1 MSIIEVSLS
10 CYYILVFDD
19 VKINIGFG
27 FNRILGMFIVLI
39 DGIFVFIWIIFL
51 DRYSYINLQIVV
63 NIEVFISMIID
74 SDEVSDFY
82 FLIGVIVV
90 NLNCGDLV
98 YI

>member
-19 VKINIGFG
+19 VKINIGFV

-39 DGIFVFIWIIFL
+39 DGVFVFIWIIFL

>member
-1 MSIIEVSLS
+1 MSIIEVGLS

-19 VKINIGFG
+19 VKINIGFV

-39 DGIFVFIWIIFL
+39 DGVFVFIWIIFL

-98 YI
+98 YF